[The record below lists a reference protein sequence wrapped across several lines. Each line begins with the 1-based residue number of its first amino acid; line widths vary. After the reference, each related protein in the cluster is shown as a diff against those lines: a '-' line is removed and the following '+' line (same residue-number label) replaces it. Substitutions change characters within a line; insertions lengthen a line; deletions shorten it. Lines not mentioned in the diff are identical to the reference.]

1 MKNICI
7 VAGEPNSINSEIIA
21 KSWLKLKIADRK
33 KLIIIGNYNLIK
45 LQLKKLKYKI
55 DLEKTNI
62 FNQTIKNKLRIYD
75 ISLKKN
81 KLSKY
86 IKDSL
91 NKAHELAIKGK
102 IKGFI
107 NCAIDKSNLP
117 NQNGVT
123 EYLSS
128 KNKNYFFKNMLI
140 YNEKVSVVPL
150 TTHVELKK
158 VSNKLSKK
166 FIIKKINDLEITYR
180 KLFKKKAKIAI
191 LGLNPHNNEYKK
203 NSEEVTKIIPAIN
216 KLKKKINI
224 KGPFSADSFFSKPNF
239 NKYDIIVG
247 MYHDQVLTPF
257 KTIFNFNAIN
267 ITLGLNYIR
276 ISPDHGT
283 GKDIVGK
290 KIASSLSLIKSIKFF
305 LKYC

>member
-7 VAGEPNSINSEIIA
+7 VAGEPDSINSEIIA

-62 FNQTIKNKLRIYD
+62 LNQTIKNKLRIYD
-75 ISLKKN
+75 ISFKKN

-117 NQNGVT
+117 KQNGVT

-128 KNKNYFFKNMLI
+128 KNKNNSFKNMLI
-140 YNEKVSVVPL
+140 YNEKISVVPL
-150 TTHVELKK
+150 TTHIELKK
-158 VSNKLSKK
+158 VSNKLNKK
-166 FIIKKINDLEITYR
+166 FIIKKIKDLEINYR

-224 KGPFSADSFFSKPNF
+224 KGPFSADSFFSKQNF

-247 MYHDQVLTPF
+247 MYHDQVLIPF

-267 ITLGLNYIR
+267 ITLGLNYLR

-283 GKDIVGK
+283 GKDIIGK

>member
-55 DLEKTNI
+55 VLKKTNI
-62 FNQTIKNKLRIYD
+62 LNQTIKDKLRIYD
-75 ISLKKN
+75 VSFKKN

-91 NKAHELAIKGK
+91 DKAHELAIKKK
-102 IKGFI
+102 INGFI

-123 EYLSS
+123 EYLSL
-128 KNKNYFFKNMLI
+128 KNKNNFFKNMLI
-140 YNEKVSVVPL
+140 YNEKISVVPL
-150 TTHVELKK
+150 TTHIELKK
-158 VSNKLSKK
+158 VSNKLNKK
-166 FIIKKINDLEITYR
+166 FIIKKIKDLEITYG

-191 LGLNPHNNEYKK
+191 LGLNPHNSEYKK
-203 NSEEVTKIIPAIN
+203 NSEEVKKIIPAIN

-247 MYHDQVLTPF
+247 MYHDQVLIPF

-283 GKDIVGK
+283 GKDIIGK

>member
-62 FNQTIKNKLRIYD
+62 LNQTKKNKLRIYD
-75 ISLKKN
+75 ISFEKN

-91 NKAHELAIKGK
+91 NKAHELAIKRK

-128 KNKNYFFKNMLI
+128 KNKNNFFKNMLI
-140 YNEKVSVVPL
+140 YNEKISVVPL
-150 TTHVELKK
+150 TTHIELKK
-158 VSNKLSKK
+158 VSNKLNKK
-166 FIIKKINDLEITYR
+166 FIIKKIKDLEITYG

-247 MYHDQVLTPF
+247 MYHDQVLIPF

-283 GKDIVGK
+283 GKDIIGK

>member
-62 FNQTIKNKLRIYD
+62 LNQTKKNKLRIYD
-75 ISLKKN
+75 ISFEKN

-91 NKAHELAIKGK
+91 NKAHELAIKRK

-128 KNKNYFFKNMLI
+128 KNKNNFFKNMLI
-140 YNEKVSVVPL
+140 YNEKISVVPL
-150 TTHVELKK
+150 TTHIELKK
-158 VSNKLSKK
+158 VSNKLNKK
-166 FIIKKINDLEITYR
+166 FIIKKINDLDITYR

-203 NSEEVTKIIPAIN
+203 NSEELTKIIPAIN

-247 MYHDQVLTPF
+247 MYHDQVLIPF

-283 GKDIVGK
+283 GKDIIGK

>member
-1 MKNICI
+1 METFLNLSKRNFCYILKLNDIKIEDQTKLNVEKLKKEIIRIKKNEKLQLFSNTHFRKNSKFYFNREKMKNICI

-62 FNQTIKNKLRIYD
+62 LNQTKKNKLRIYD
-75 ISLKKN
+75 ISFKKN

-91 NKAHELAIKGK
+91 NKAHELAIKRK

-128 KNKNYFFKNMLI
+128 KNKNN
-140 YNEKVSVVPL
+140 
-150 TTHVELKK
+150 
-158 VSNKLSKK
+158 
-166 FIIKKINDLEITYR
+166 
-180 KLFKKKAKIAI
+180 
-191 LGLNPHNNEYKK
+191 
-203 NSEEVTKIIPAIN
+203 
-216 KLKKKINI
+216 
-224 KGPFSADSFFSKPNF
+224 
-239 NKYDIIVG
+239 
-247 MYHDQVLTPF
+247 
-257 KTIFNFNAIN
+257 
-267 ITLGLNYIR
+267 
-276 ISPDHGT
+276 
-283 GKDIVGK
+283 
-290 KIASSLSLIKSIKFF
+290 F
-305 LKYC
+305 LKICLSIMKRFQLYHLQLTLN

>member
-62 FNQTIKNKLRIYD
+62 LNQTKKNKLRIYD
-75 ISLKKN
+75 ISFEKN

-91 NKAHELAIKGK
+91 NKAHELAIKRK

-128 KNKNYFFKNMLI
+128 KNKNNFFKNMLI
-140 YNEKVSVVPL
+140 YNEKISVVPL
-150 TTHVELKK
+150 TTHIELKK
-158 VSNKLSKK
+158 VSKKLNKK
-166 FIIKKINDLEITYR
+166 FIIKKIKDLEITYG

-203 NSEEVTKIIPAIN
+203 NSE
-216 KLKKKINI
+216 
-224 KGPFSADSFFSKPNF
+224 
-239 NKYDIIVG
+239 
-247 MYHDQVLTPF
+247 
-257 KTIFNFNAIN
+257 
-267 ITLGLNYIR
+267 
-276 ISPDHGT
+276 
-283 GKDIVGK
+283 
-290 KIASSLSLIKSIKFF
+290 
-305 LKYC
+305 

>member
-91 NKAHELAIKGK
+91 NKAHELTIKGK